1 MVVKKQ
7 VKLYREL
14 LKQNHKK
21 TNNSMKKKKRPK
33 DLNRYLPRED
43 IKRANRSKKRC
54 SMSHISLR
62 KCKLKQ

>member
-14 LKQNHKK
+14 LKRNHKK
-21 TNNSMKKKKRPK
+21 TNNSMKKKRLI